1 MSRSS
6 RKKTEQYQKFKDN
19 LRAAYTDID
28 ESLGPPD
35 FSFLESV
42 PRSAPTAGGRK
53 YGVPVRIAAAAV
65 LAVVFGFGSFFTV
78 DAVGRRTAIRE
89 EASRFVETLFD
100 QPLFDQESTGFDG
113 TLVDYDI
120 LSDLVLPLPQTENL
134 PETL

>member
-6 RKKTEQYQKFKDN
+6 RKKTDQYQEFKDN
-19 LRAAYTDID
+19 LRAVYSDVD
-28 ESLGPPD
+28 ESLGSPD
-35 FSFLESV
+35 FSFLESA
-42 PRSAPTAGGRK
+42 PRSAPPARGRR
-53 YGVPVRIAAAAV
+53 YAVPVRIAAAAV

-78 DAVGRRTAIRE
+78 EAVGRRTVIRE

-100 QPLFDQESTGFDG
+100 QPLFDQESTGIDG
-113 TLVDYDI
+113 TLVDFDI